1 MDKETFA
8 IVGII
13 LTIIGYLPYIT
24 DTVKGKTTP
33 HLYSWLVW
41 SVLGLTNSALF
52 FQNGGGNGSYVHL
65 TSTLITI
72 FIFILSIFKG
82 HKEITRSD
90 KIFLTL
96 SIVAFTLWFFIDQP
110 GFAAI
115 FATSTSLLALGP
127 TIRKSWTHPHSE
139 TLSTYIMNTIRHTLV
154 ILALDKYSLITLFN
168 PIMWSFVNFG
178 ISLILIFRRKK

>member
-1 MDKETFA
+1 
-8 IVGII
+8 
-13 LTIIGYLPYIT
+13 
-24 DTVKGKTTP
+24 
-33 HLYSWLVW
+33 
-41 SVLGLTNSALF
+41 
-52 FQNGGGNGSYVHL
+52 
-65 TSTLITI
+65 
-72 FIFILSIFKG
+72 
-82 HKEITRSD
+82 KEITRSD

-110 GFAAI
+110 TLAAL

-178 ISLILIFRRKK
+178 ISLILIFRRRK